1 MPLDC
6 ASSII
11 ASGAELSLI
20 VAAGTKLQEQK
31 IPARLISMASWE
43 LFEAQS
49 QEYSDSVLPQSVHTR
64 LAVEAAVT
72 QGWRRY
78 IGNSGNVIGMDRF
91 GASAPGPVVI
101 REFGFSVDNMCNR
114 ALALLERE
122 YV

>member
-1 MPLDC
+1 M
-6 ASSII
+6 
-11 ASGAELSLI
+11 
-20 VAAGTKLQEQK
+20 AAGTKLQEQK